1 MGFNMM
7 VEISNN
13 IICIIDTFHKFL
25 CRLGIKW
32 RWLCACYMCY
42 ITIWIYFEYI
52 KYISIPF
59 HQYANK
65 SESPDTGI
73 RSPNSPMNETCG
85 LASYLVCR
93 YVNLNVQEF
102 ANLYSLCNVFWCVL
116 ICRLGLFLSLT
127 WAASRWRVQR
137 WRRWRRNQTRPK
149 VTAPQRW
156 WALKMYAA
164 CWWGLMCEWLGLQ
177 MITGWLLLRI
187 CGKKME
193 ASGIPG
199 GG

>member
-73 RSPNSPMNETCG
+73 RSPDSPMKETCG

-102 ANLYSLCNVFWCVL
+102 ANLYSLCNVLWCVFDL
-116 ICRLGLFLSLT
+116 TSCVILLSGCLCSYLPALVFRCLVNIFDT
-127 WAASRWRVQR
+127 IHIYYQIQ
-137 WRRWRRNQTRPK
+137 NTNGTR
-149 VTAPQRW
+149 
-156 WALKMYAA
+156 
-164 CWWGLMCEWLGLQ
+164 
-177 MITGWLLLRI
+177 
-187 CGKKME
+187 
-193 ASGIPG
+193 
-199 GG
+199 